1 VRERRRRKASQV
13 DWMAV
18 MKGED
23 QGAMEEGE
31 RGVVRRRM
39 SAASKWE
46 MEGREQNLKSVAMD
60 WGSSRRL
67 ERQVT
72 AVAKES
78 AAC

>member
-31 RGVVRRRM
+31 KGVVRRRI
-39 SAASKWE
+39 STASRWE

-67 ERQVT
+67 DRRVT